1 VFKVFPSSSEAGVVA
16 EMGLFAFGGVVP
28 GRVEAVLGP
37 SSHSSHILLFISIR
51 HGFVRYRLGVG
62 LAQERFL

>member
-1 VFKVFPSSSEAGVVA
+1 MFKVFPSSCKACVVA

-37 SSHSSHILLFISIR
+37 SLDIGYWILC
-51 HGFVRYRLGVG
+51 
-62 LAQERFL
+62 E